1 MRFTRRALIGMTG
14 SLAAGHV
21 LPALA
26 QEWPSRP
33 IRFVV
38 GTLAGGSADVIA
50 RVVGDPLAERLKQSI
65 VVENN
70 TQGAGA
76 VAQQL
81 VANAPPDGQTMLMM
95 TAGYPPQMA
104 MKTNPPFHPLDGF
117 SYVGLICGYPFVY
130 SVRPDSQIKSF
141 KDLLLKAKDN
151 PGKITYTINARGSI
165 FHVLTKWIEMQAGVE
180 MTPIPYRGSPPAFAD
195 VLAGRV
201 DVMVEPATTSFPR
214 IRAGQLRVLA
224 LSSPG
229 RFPLMPEAPT
239 VNETLAGV
247 DFMSWLG
254 LVMPPRT
261 PRPIVD
267 RLNRTVRDIL
277 ATPRIQEQLK
287 KAGSTTT
294 PTTPDEMREKV
305 ATEYRRWSKIIAAA
319 KIERQ

>member
-14 SLAAGHV
+14 SLALGRV
-21 LPALA
+21 LPVRA

-76 VAQQL
+76 VAQQQ

-104 MKTNPPFHPLDGF
+104 MKTNPPFHPLDAF

-130 SVRPDSQIKSF
+130 SVRPDSPIKSF
-141 KDLLLKAKDN
+141 KDLLAKAKDN

-180 MTPIPYRGSPPAFAD
+180 MTPIPYRGSPPAFTD

-224 LSSPG
+224 LSSPQ

-239 VNETLAGV
+239 VNETVPGI

-254 LVMPPRT
+254 LAMPAGT
-261 PRPIVD
+261 PRPVVD
-267 RLNRTVRDIL
+267 RLSKTVRDIL
-277 ATPRIQEQLK
+277 ATPRAQEQLK
-287 KAGSTTT
+287 TAGSTVTVS
-294 PTTPDEMREKV
+294 TPDEMRDKV
-305 ATEYRRWSKIIAAA
+305 ATEYRRWSKIIDAA

>member
-14 SLAAGHV
+14 SLALGRV
-21 LPALA
+21 LPVRA

-76 VAQQL
+76 VAQQQ

-104 MKTNPPFHPLDGF
+104 MKTNPPFHPLDAF

-130 SVRPDSQIKSF
+130 SVRPDSPIKSF
-141 KDLLLKAKDN
+141 KDLLAKAKDN

-180 MTPIPYRGSPPAFAD
+180 MTPIPYRGSPPAFTD

-224 LSSPG
+224 LSSPQ

-239 VNETLAGV
+239 VNETVPGI

-254 LVMPPRT
+254 LAMPAGT
-261 PRPIVD
+261 PRPVVD
-267 RLNRTVRDIL
+267 RLSKTVRDIL
-277 ATPRIQEQLK
+277 ATPRAQEQLK
-287 KAGSTTT
+287 TAGSTVTAS
-294 PTTPDEMREKV
+294 TPDEMRDKV
-305 ATEYRRWSKIIAAA
+305 ATEYRRWSKIIDAA

>member
-1 MRFTRRALIGMTG
+1 MELTRRTLLAATG
-14 SLAAGHV
+14 SMALS
-21 LPALA
+21 PALPLSA
-26 QEWPSRP
+26 EEWPSRP

-50 RVVGDPLAERLKQSI
+50 RVVADPLADKLKQTI

-76 VAQQL
+76 VAQQI
-81 VANAPPDGQTMLMM
+81 VAGAPPDGQTMLIM

-104 MKTNPPFHPLDGF
+104 MKANPPFHPLNAYSF
-117 SYVGLICGYPFVY
+117 VGLICGYPFVY
-130 SVRPDSQIKSF
+130 SVRPDSSIKSF
-141 KDLLLKAKDN
+141 KDLLARAKDN

-224 LSSPG
+224 LSSPE
-229 RFPLMPEAPT
+229 RFPFMPEAPT
-239 VNETLAGV
+239 VNETVPGV

-254 LVMPPRT
+254 LVMPGGT
-261 PRPIVD
+261 PPAIIN
-267 RLNRTVRDIL
+267 RLNGTLREIL
-277 ATPRIQEQLK
+277 ATERIQEQLK
-287 KAGSTTT
+287 KAGSATT
-294 PTTPDEMREKV
+294 PTTPDEMRAKV
-305 ATEYRRWSKIIAAA
+305 ATEYGRWSKILDAA
-319 KIERQ
+319 KIARQ

>member
-14 SLAAGHV
+14 SLAVGRA

-76 VAQQL
+76 VAQQI

-104 MKTNPPFHPLDGF
+104 MKLNPPFHPLKGF

-130 SVRPDSQIKSF
+130 SVRPDSKIKSF
-141 KDLLLKAKDN
+141 KDLLAKAKAS

-165 FHVLTKWIEMQAGVE
+165 FHVLTKWIEMQAGIE

-201 DVMVEPATTSFPR
+201 DVMVEPATTSFAR

-229 RFPLMPEAPT
+229 RFPFMPEAPT
-239 VNETLAGV
+239 VNETLPGV

-254 LVMPPRT
+254 LVMPPGT

-287 KAGSTTT
+287 KAGSVTT

-305 ATEYRRWSKIIAAA
+305 ATEYGRWSKIIAAA

>member
-14 SLAAGHV
+14 SLALGPV
-21 LPALA
+21 LPVLA

-50 RVVGDPLAERLKQSI
+50 RVVGDPLAERLKQTI

-104 MKTNPPFHPLDGF
+104 MKTNPPFHPLEAF

-130 SVRPDSQIKSF
+130 SVRPDSPIKSF
-141 KDLLLKAKDN
+141 KDLLAKAKDS
-151 PGKITYTINARGSI
+151 PGKLTYTINARGSI
-165 FHVLTKWIEMQAGVE
+165 FHVLTKWIEMEAGVE
-180 MTPIPYRGSPPAFAD
+180 MTPIPYRGSPPAFTD

-224 LSSPG
+224 LSSPQ

-239 VNETLAGV
+239 VNETVPGI

-254 LVMPPRT
+254 LAMPAGT

-267 RLNRTVRDIL
+267 RLSKTVREIL
-277 ATPRIQEQLK
+277 ATPRAQGQLK
-287 KAGSTTT
+287 TAGSTVTAS
-294 PTTPDEMREKV
+294 TPDEMRDKV
-305 ATEYRRWSKIIAAA
+305 ATEYRRWSKIIDAA

>member
-1 MRFTRRALIGMTG
+1 MPLTRRTLLTLAG
-14 SLAAGHV
+14 SAAFARPLAA
-21 LPALA
+21 
-26 QEWPSRP
+26 QDWPTRP
-33 IRFVV
+33 IRFMV

-50 RVVGDPLAERLKQSI
+50 RVIADPLAEKLKQSI

-70 TQGAGA
+70 IQGAGA
-76 VAQQL
+76 VAQL
-81 VANAPPDGQTMLMM
+81 ITANAPPDGQTMLIM

-104 MKTNPPFHPLDGF
+104 LKVQPPFHPIDTY

-130 SVRPDSQIKSF
+130 SVRPDSPIKSF
-141 KDLLLKAKDN
+141 KDLLARAKDN

-165 FHVLTKWIEMQAGVE
+165 FHILTKWIEMEVGVE
-180 MTPIPYRGSPPAFAD
+180 MTPIPYRGSPPAFTD

-214 IRAGQLRVLA
+214 IRGGQLRVLA

-239 VNETLAGV
+239 VGETVPGI

-254 LVMPPRT
+254 LVMPAGT
-261 PRPIVD
+261 PRPIID
-267 RLNRTVRDIL
+267 RLNTMLRDIL
-277 ATPRIQEQLK
+277 ATPRVQEQLK
-287 KAGSTTT
+287 AAGSSVT
-294 PTTPDEMREKV
+294 PSTPDEMRDKV
-305 ATEYRRWSKIIAAA
+305 ATEYRRWSKILEAA

>member
-1 MRFTRRALIGMTG
+1 MRLTRRTLLGMAG
-14 SLAAGHV
+14 SLAVGPV
-21 LPALA
+21 PSVRA

-33 IRFVV
+33 IRFLV

-50 RVVGDPLAERLKQSI
+50 RVIADPLTERLKQTI

-104 MKTNPPFHPLDGF
+104 MKANPPFHPLEAF

-130 SVRPDSQIKSF
+130 AVRPDSPIKSF
-141 KDLLLKAKDN
+141 KDLLAKAKDS
-151 PGKITYTINARGSI
+151 PGKLTYTINARGSI
-165 FHVLTKWIEMQAGVE
+165 FHVLTKWIEMEAGVE
-180 MTPIPYRGSPPAFAD
+180 MTPIPYRGSPPAFTD

-214 IRAGQLRVLA
+214 INAGQLRVLA
-224 LSSPG
+224 LSSPQ

-239 VNETLAGV
+239 VNETVPGI

-254 LVMPPRT
+254 LAMPAGT

-267 RLNRTVRDIL
+267 RLNKNVRDIL
-277 ATPRIQEQLK
+277 ATAQAQEQLK
-287 KAGSTTT
+287 AAGSTVTAS
-294 PTTPDEMREKV
+294 TPDEMRDKV
-305 ATEYRRWSKIIAAA
+305 AAEYRRWSKILDAA

>member
-1 MRFTRRALIGMTG
+1 MQFTRRTLLAMTG
-14 SLAAGHV
+14 SVAIS
-21 LPALA
+21 PALPVSA
-26 QEWPSRP
+26 EEWPSRP

-38 GTLAGGSADVIA
+38 GTLPGGSADVIA
-50 RVVGDPLAERLKQSI
+50 RVVADPLAEKLKQSI

-76 VAQQL
+76 VAQQI
-81 VANAPPDGQTMLMM
+81 VAGAAADGQTMLMM

-104 MKTNPPFHPLDGF
+104 MKVHPPFHPLDAY

-130 SVRPDSQIKSF
+130 SVRPDSTIKSF
-141 KDLLLKAKDN
+141 KDLLAKAKDN

-180 MTPIPYRGSPPAFAD
+180 MTPIPYRGSPPAFTD

-224 LSSPG
+224 LSSPT

-239 VNETLAGV
+239 VNETVPGV

-254 LVMPPRT
+254 LVMPAGT

-277 ATPRIQEQLK
+277 ATPRAQEQLK
-287 KAGSTTT
+287 RAGSAAT

-305 ATEYRRWSKIIAAA
+305 ATEYHRWSKIIDAA
-319 KIERQ
+319 KIARQ

>member
-1 MRFTRRALIGMTG
+1 MPLTRRTLLTLAGAAAFARP
-14 SLAAGHV
+14 LAAQDW
-21 LPALA
+21 PA
-26 QEWPSRP
+26 RP

-50 RVVGDPLAERLKQSI
+50 RVVADPLAERLKQSI

-76 VAQQL
+76 VAQQI
-81 VANAPPDGQTMLMM
+81 VAGAPPDGQTMLMM

-104 MKTNPPFHPLDGF
+104 MKTQPPFHPIDAY

-130 SVRPDSQIKSF
+130 SVRPDSPIKSF
-141 KDLLLKAKDN
+141 KDLLAKAKDN

-165 FHVLTKWIEMQAGVE
+165 FHVLTKWIETQAGVE
-180 MTPIPYRGSPPAFAD
+180 MTPIPYRGSPPAFTD

-201 DVMVEPATTSFPR
+201 DVMVEPATTAFPR

-239 VNETLAGV
+239 VNETVPGV

-254 LVMPPRT
+254 LVMPAGT
-261 PRPIVD
+261 PRPIID
-267 RLNRTVRDIL
+267 RLNRTVRDII
-277 ATPRIQEQLK
+277 ATPGTQEQLK
-287 KAGSTTT
+287 KAGSTAT

-305 ATEYRRWSKIIAAA
+305 TVEYGRWSKIIDAA
-319 KIERQ
+319 KIARQ